1 MDKLC
6 HCTKRKECVVSI
18 PTTINECWTYLIYI
32 SLSSSSPLRESNFYN
47 APINF
52 RLVDTI
58 RSPSIFKYYY
68 SGYRL
73 TRRHSLPMKIVP
85 LINESRYDIQ
95 SDEGK
100 SYIFA
105 DTPPRSPSGTR
116 LCTSCTSAGSPP
128 TATSSES
135 ASPRRRRTRTRT
147 RGASPTSSWISP
159 HSDSTETSSPSE
171 KGESASV

>member
-1 MDKLC
+1 MLDLSHIYLTLLLLPITRIEFLLC
-6 HCTKRKECVVSI
+6 PNKFPSCGHYSI
-18 PTTINECWTYLIYI
+18 TIHFQML
-32 SLSSSSPLRESNFYN
+32 
-47 APINF
+47 
-52 RLVDTI
+52 
-58 RSPSIFKYYY
+58 Y

-135 ASPRRRRTRTRT
+135 ASPRRRRTRTR
-147 RGASPTSSWISP
+147 GASPTSSWISP